1 MVIENGE
8 IVIYHPDTSLTL
20 EVIMNKETVWLP
32 QQ

>member
-8 IVIYHPDTSLTL
+8 IVIYHPDASLTL
-20 EVIMNKETVWLP
+20 EVIMNQETVWLP